1 MTIFIPQDVET
12 KCPDNCS
19 CYIININD
27 PLWVKVTCSELNLT
41 KLPDSL
47 PPNTQV
53 LNVSYNMVSYITAEI
68 LNVSNNTYGKLRN
81 LLQFS
86 KCLIIPMV
94 SYKTAAILN
103 VSNNAYGK
111 LRNLLQFSTCL
122 IMPMV
127 SYKTAEILNLSS
139 NMVSYAIA

>member
-1 MTIFIPQDVET
+1 
-12 KCPDNCS
+12 
-19 CYIININD
+19 
-27 PLWVKVTCSELNLT
+27 
-41 KLPDSL
+41 
-47 PPNTQV
+47 
-53 LNVSYNMVSYITAEI
+53 
-68 LNVSNNTYGKLRN
+68 
-81 LLQFS
+81 
-86 KCLIIPMV
+86 MV